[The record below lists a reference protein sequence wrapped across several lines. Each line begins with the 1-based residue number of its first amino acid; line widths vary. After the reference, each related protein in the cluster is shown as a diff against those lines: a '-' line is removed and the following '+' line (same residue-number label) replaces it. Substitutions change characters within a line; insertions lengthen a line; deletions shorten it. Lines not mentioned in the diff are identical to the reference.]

1 MKLNWLNVKVYVV
14 IACINKI
21 LGLVS
26 VKADKFDTNITIY
39 ISILAFYS

>member
-1 MKLNWLNVKVYVV
+1 MKLNWLNVKVYV
-14 IACINKI
+14 INEI